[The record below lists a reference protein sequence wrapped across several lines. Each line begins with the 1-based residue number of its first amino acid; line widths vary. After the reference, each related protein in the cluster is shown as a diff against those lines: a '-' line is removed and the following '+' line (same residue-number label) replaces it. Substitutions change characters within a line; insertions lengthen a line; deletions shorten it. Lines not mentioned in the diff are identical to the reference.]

1 MSLFRLRAAFAL
13 AVLLLA
19 SGCAS
24 LGPAQR
30 AAGAQVAIDAR
41 ATAID
46 CNAADACAQ
55 AHTYADAAH
64 ALGAR
69 AQVLPQDLSHQ
80 EINAQLGLD
89 NAYTRQVEAFLRD
102 ISR

>member
-1 MSLFRLRAAFAL
+1 MSLFRLRAALAV
-13 AVLLLA
+13 AVLLLV

-46 CNAADACAQ
+46 CNAVDACAQ
-55 AHTYADAAH
+55 ASPLRELD
-64 ALGAR
+64 AR
-69 AQVLPQDLSHQ
+69 AFAESTPSAPREKCSPRWTD
-80 EINAQLGLD
+80 
-89 NAYTRQVEAFLRD
+89 
-102 ISR
+102 

>member
-1 MSLFRLRAAFAL
+1 
-13 AVLLLA
+13 
-19 SGCAS
+19 
-24 LGPAQR
+24 
-30 AAGAQVAIDAR
+30 
-41 ATAID
+41 
-46 CNAADACAQ
+46 
-55 AHTYADAAH
+55 
-64 ALGAR
+64 LGAR